1 MNTLPHG
8 RPAVLALA
16 LLTALAVLHGDEAR
30 ADARRFAYVYET
42 TTMPQGM
49 AEYEQWITWKTDKDG
64 DDRYERLEFRQEI
77 EYGLS
82 DRVQVALYFADW
94 RYTRKSSG
102 SDTQV
107 RTSSLEVIASVAD
120 PATSAVGAALYGE
133 VKVGAEKFAL
143 EGKLLL
149 EKDLGGLLLGYN
161 AIVEAEWED
170 EDWVRHKGVVEQ
182 TAGLSWQ
189 ASPRLL
195 LGAELLHEI
204 ELPEWSGAE
213 DALLYAGPSAS
224 LRHDRL
230 WFTTAALWQLTDV
243 AGATGLQMRALV
255 GYIF

>member
-1 MNTLPHG
+1 MTILPRCRRHALG
-8 RPAVLALA
+8 LLIVVTGLALTPA
-16 LLTALAVLHGDEAR
+16 ASR

-49 AEYEQWITWKTDKDG
+49 TEYEQWITWKTDKG
-64 DDRYERLEFRQEI
+64 TDDRYERLEFRQEI
-77 EYGLS
+77 EYGLT

-107 RTSSLEVIASVAD
+107 RTSSLEVIANVAD
-120 PATSAVGAALYGE
+120 PFTSPLGAALYGE

-149 EKDLGGLLLGYN
+149 EKGLGDVLLGYN
-161 AIVEAEWED
+161 AVVEAEWED
-170 EDWVRHKGVVEQ
+170 EDWVHHKGELAQ

-204 ELPEWSGAE
+204 ELPEWSEAE
-213 DALLYAGPSAS
+213 DALLYAGPSVS

-230 WFTTAALWQLTDV
+230 WLTTAALWQLTDV
-243 AGATGLQMRALV
+243 VGATGMQMRALV
-255 GYIF
+255 GYVF

>member
-1 MNTLPHG
+1 MKCLP
-8 RPAVLALA
+8 RPRLISAA
-16 LLTALAVLHGDEAR
+16 LLVVVAVAGLSADDAR
-30 ADARRFAYVYET
+30 ADARRFAFVYET

-49 AEYEQWITWKTDKDG
+49 TEYEQWVTWKTDKDG
-64 DDRYERLEFRQEI
+64 DHRYERLEFRQEI

-107 RTSSLEVIASVAD
+107 RTSSIEVIANVAD

-133 VKVGAEKFAL
+133 IKVGAEKFAL
-143 EGKLLL
+143 EGKVLL

-170 EDWVRHKGVVEQ
+170 ADWVRHKGVIEQ
-182 TAGLSWQ
+182 AAGLSWQ
-189 ASPRLL
+189 ASPRVL

-224 LRHDRL
+224 LRKGRV
-230 WFTTAALWQLTDV
+230 WVTTAALWQLTDV
-243 AGATGLQMRALV
+243 VGATGLQMRALV